1 MTMTMTTPEFRTK
14 LEELLQQEK
23 HGACTRYLCN
33 KVFLETR
40 NGTWFGPVPTKCS
53 GHTAHSGPCA
63 NKEKSFVTSRG
74 TGGSHKILQTQHDI

>member
-23 HGACTRYLCN
+23 HGAYTRYLCN

-40 NGTWFGPVPTKCS
+40 NGYVVRPGTNKMQWTYSTLRSLCKQGKIICDFP
-53 GHTAHSGPCA
+53 GHWRVAQNITNA
-63 NKEKSFVTSRG
+63 T
-74 TGGSHKILQTQHDI
+74 